1 MSDAPERVA
10 AWRSAGAVELVL
22 HRQPRLG
29 AMPVL
34 LVHGASARHETFT
47 LPRSFGGAPRSLAA
61 WLHHRGFDPWLL
73 DWRGSARVVDES
85 RSRGLL
91 RSARHSFDLDHAA
104 DHDLPEALARVEA
117 IVATEGAAQ
126 PLVGIVGHCMGAAV
140 LAQAIAK
147 GTLGADSHR
156 LRAVLLA
163 LGLFYDAPAQ
173 SQFRSQDHLLERLLG
188 APEPPPDIDPRPGAA
203 WPRELDELYAN
214 LPSGPRHR
222 AGGGEPLPACDELC
236 NRLSFLYG
244 RPYLEENLFPTLH
257 RDLLAIRFEEGG
269 AVPPPGQIVRGAAS
283 GARAELVE
291 AIVGAGARDLAS
303 RSGVL
308 LAAPRAGSFLDGEPL
323 EAGGARFAT
332 CTSSEEIPAEL
343 SAQFGAIPLR
353 LYVHAW
359 RNLRR
364 GWAAPFG
371 AGDDDRTLVGAEAR
385 GRFGRLGGLL
395 LLTGERNP
403 LWHRRSID
411 RMYEWLVRGPRAA
424 AASVTRRVLRG
435 YGHQDLLWGRRA
447 SDEVFPWVES
457 ALRPRGR

>member
-1 MSDAPERVA
+1 MSSAPERIA
-10 AWRSAGAVELVL
+10 AWRSEGDVELVL
-22 HRQPRLG
+22 YRQPRRT

-34 LVHGASARHETFT
+34 LLHGASAQHETFT
-47 LPRSFGGAPRSLAA
+47 LPRSFGGAPRSLAG

-85 RSRGLL
+85 RSRGVL
-91 RSARHSFDLDHAA
+91 RSARQVFDLDHAA
-104 DHDLPEALARVEA
+104 DHDLPEALARVEKIA
-117 IVATEGAAQ
+117 ASEGAA
-126 PLVGIVGHCMGAAV
+126 PPFVGIVGHCMGAAV

-147 GTLGADSHR
+147 GTLGSDAHR

-203 WPRELDELYAN
+203 WPEELDELYAN
-214 LPSGPRHR
+214 LPAGQRHR
-222 AGGGEPLPACDELC
+222 GAEGNPLSACDALC

-257 RDLLAIRFEEGG
+257 RDLLAIQFERGDE
-269 AVPPPGQIVRGAAS
+269 VPPPGEIVRGAAS
-283 GARAELVE
+283 GARAEVVE
-291 AIVGAGARDLAS
+291 AIAGAGARQVAE

-308 LAAPRAGSFLDGEPL
+308 LAASLDGAFLAGEPL

-332 CTSSEEIPAEL
+332 CTSSEQIPAEL

-385 GRFGRLGGLL
+385 RRFGRLGALL

-411 RMYEWLVRGPRAA
+411 RMYEWLVRGPRTAA
-424 AASVTRRVLRG
+424 VPATRRVLRG

-447 SDEVFPWVES
+447 PEEVFPWIES